1 MPSFTPVQSLF
12 RSVAIGA
19 VDQITFSGNGGRFR
33 ILNRGAVDLWARAD
47 SVDPA
52 ASTDGSTL
60 IRSGEEF
67 YLSDPGAA
75 HDLRLTAGVASCLYG
90 AELVA

>member
-19 VDQITFSGNGGRFR
+19 VDQITFSGNGTRFR
-33 ILNRGAVDLWARAD
+33 VLNRGAVDLWIRAD

-52 ASTDGSTL
+52 ASADGSSL
-60 IRSGEEF
+60 VRAGDEF
-67 YLSDPGAA
+67 YITDPGAA

-90 AELVA
+90 AELVS